1 LANSVEIGMWK
12 SEQGH
17 TVHELLIA
25 MAIFSVVSAQA
36 YNAFLSSSQRLV
48 LQNEIVEMQTDTQAA
63 MDFMVRELRLAFGA
77 PTITM
82 TVITDD
88 TITFDRLEDAGYSSG
103 GNTTT
108 TLHDTKKTWSSS
120 SFTTSYT
127 VRIISGP
134 GAGQARS
141 ISANTSTQLTVASA
155 WGTPPD
161 SSSFYVI
168 TRKKAFT
175 RTSTSDNVLRYTAG
189 GSVNQPLADLI
200 TSHTFS
206 QPDAHT
212 IGITLTAQTRNV
224 DPNTGQK
231 RQYTLTE
238 TVLRRN

>member
-1 LANSVEIGMWK
+1 MWK
-12 SEQGH
+12 SEQGF
-17 TVHELLIA
+17 TVNELLVA
-25 MAIFSVVSAQA
+25 VAIFSVVLAGA

-48 LQNEIVEMQTDTQAA
+48 LQNELIEMQTDARAA
-63 MDFMVRELRLAFGA
+63 MDFMVRELRLAFGT
-77 PTITM
+77 PIIT
-82 TVITDD
+82 TTATTND
-88 TITFDRLEDAGYSSG
+88 TITFDRLEDAGSSSG

-108 TLHDTKKTWSSS
+108 TLHDTRKTWSASS
-120 SFTTSYT
+120 LTASYT
-127 VRIISGP
+127 VRIISGT

-141 ISANTSTQLTVASA
+141 ISANTSTQLTVSSA
-155 WGTPPD
+155 WETPPD

-189 GSVNQPLADLI
+189 GSVNQPLANLI

-206 QPDAHT
+206 QPDANM
-212 IGITLTAQTRNV
+212 ISITLTAQTRNG
-224 DPNTGQK
+224 DPNTQHK

>member
-1 LANSVEIGMWK
+1 MWK
-12 SEQGH
+12 SEQGF
-17 TVHELLIA
+17 TVNELLVA
-25 MAIFSVVSAQA
+25 VAIFSVVLAEA
-36 YNAFLSSSQRLV
+36 YNAFLSSSRRLV
-48 LQNEIVEMQTDTQAA
+48 LQNELVEMQTDARAA
-63 MDFMVRELRLAFGA
+63 MHFMVQELRLAFGT
-77 PTITM
+77 PIITTTVTIH
-82 TVITDD
+82 D

-108 TLHDTKKTWSSS
+108 TLHDTKKTWSASN
-120 SFTTSYT
+120 FTTSYT
-127 VRIISGP
+127 VRIISGT

-141 ISANTSTQLTVASA
+141 ISANTSAQLTVSSA
-155 WGTPPD
+155 WETLPD

-189 GSVNQPLADLI
+189 GSVNQPLANLI

-206 QPDAHT
+206 QPDANT
-212 IGITLTAQTRNV
+212 ISITLTAQTRNI
-224 DPNTGQK
+224 DPNTQQK

>member
-1 LANSVEIGMWK
+1 MWK
-12 SEQGH
+12 SEQGF
-17 TVHELLIA
+17 TVNELLVA
-25 MAIFSVVSAQA
+25 MAIFSVVSAGA

-48 LQNEIVEMQTDTQAA
+48 LQNELIEMQTDARAA
-63 MDFMVRELRLAFGA
+63 MDFMVRELRLAFGT
-77 PTITM
+77 PIIT
-82 TVITDD
+82 TTATTND
-88 TITFDRLEDAGYSSG
+88 TITFDQLEDAGSSSG

-108 TLHDTKKTWSSS
+108 TLHDTRKTWSASS
-120 SFTTSYT
+120 LTASYT
-127 VRIISGP
+127 VRIISGT

-141 ISANTSTQLTVASA
+141 ISANTSTQLTVSSA
-155 WGTPPD
+155 WETPPD

-189 GSVNQPLADLI
+189 GSVNQPLANLI

-206 QPDAHT
+206 QPDANM
-212 IGITLTAQTRNV
+212 ISITLTAQTRNG
-224 DPNTGQK
+224 DPNTQHK

>member
-1 LANSVEIGMWK
+1 MWK
-12 SEQGH
+12 SEQGF
-17 TVHELLIA
+17 TVNELLVA
-25 MAIFSVVSAQA
+25 VAIFSVVLAEA

-48 LQNEIVEMQTDTQAA
+48 LQNELVEMQTDARAA
-63 MDFMVRELRLAFGA
+63 VNFMVQELRLAFG
-77 PTITM
+77 PPSITT
-82 TVITDD
+82 TVTTND
-88 TITFDRLEDAGYSSG
+88 TITFDRLEDAGYSSS

-108 TLHDTKKTWSSS
+108 TLHDTRKTWSASN
-120 SFTTSYT
+120 FTPSYT
-127 VRIISGP
+127 VTIISGT

-141 ISANTSTQLTVASA
+141 ISANTSTQLTVSSA
-155 WGTPPD
+155 WETPPD

-189 GSVNQPLADLI
+189 GSVNQPLANLI

-206 QPDAHT
+206 QPDANT
-212 IGITLTAQTRNV
+212 ISITLTAQTRSV
-224 DPNTGQK
+224 APNTQQK

>member
-1 LANSVEIGMWK
+1 MWK
-12 SEQGH
+12 SEQGF
-17 TVHELLIA
+17 TVNELLVA
-25 MAIFSVVSAQA
+25 VAIFSVVLAEA
-36 YNAFLSSSQRLV
+36 YNAFLSSSRRLI
-48 LQNEIVEMQTDTQAA
+48 LQNELVEMQTDARAA
-63 MDFMVRELRLAFGA
+63 MNFMVQELRLTFGT
-77 PTITM
+77 PIITT
-82 TVITDD
+82 TVTTND

-108 TLHDTKKTWSSS
+108 TLHDTRKTWSAS

-127 VRIISGP
+127 VRIISGT

-141 ISANTSTQLTVASA
+141 INVNTSTQLTVSSA
-155 WGTPPD
+155 WETPPD

-189 GSVNQPLADLI
+189 GSVNQPLANLI

-206 QPDAHT
+206 QPDANT
-212 IGITLTAQTRNV
+212 ISITLTAQTKNV
-224 DPNTGQK
+224 DPNTQQK
-231 RQYTLTE
+231 RQYALTE

>member
-1 LANSVEIGMWK
+1 MWK
-12 SEQGH
+12 SEQGL
-17 TVHELLIA
+17 TVNELLLA
-25 MAIFSVVSAQA
+25 VAIVSVLSAEA
-36 YNAFLSSSQRLV
+36 YNALLSSSQRLV
-48 LQNEIVEMQTDTQAA
+48 LQNGIIEMQTDARAA
-63 MDFMVRELRLAFGA
+63 MDFMVRELRLAFGL
-77 PTITM
+77 PTIST
-82 TVITDD
+82 TVTTND

-103 GNTTT
+103 SNTIT
-108 TLHDTKKTWSSS
+108 TLNDTRKTWSSS
-120 SFTTSYT
+120 NFTTSYT
-127 VRIISGP
+127 VGIISGT

-141 ISANTSTQLTVASA
+141 ISAHTSTRLTVSSP
-155 WGTPPD
+155 WDTPPD

-168 TRKKAFT
+168 TRRKAFT
-175 RTSTSDNVLRYTAG
+175 RTSASDNVLRYTAG

-224 DPNTGQK
+224 DPKTGQK

>member
-1 LANSVEIGMWK
+1 MWK
-12 SEQGH
+12 SEQGL
-17 TVHELLIA
+17 TVNELLIA
-25 MAIFSVVSAQA
+25 MAILSVLSAQA

-48 LQNEIVEMQTDTQAA
+48 QQNGIVEMQTDARAA
-63 MDFMVRELRLAFGA
+63 MDFMVRELRLAFDT
-77 PTITM
+77 PTITT
-82 TVITDD
+82 TVTTND

-108 TLHDTKKTWSSS
+108 TLNDTRKTWSSS
-120 SFTTSYT
+120 NFTTSYT
-127 VRIISGP
+127 VGIISGT

-141 ISANTSTQLTVASA
+141 ISAHTSTQLTVSSA
-155 WGTPPD
+155 WDTPPD

-168 TRKKAFT
+168 TRRKAFT
-175 RTSTSDNVLRYTAG
+175 RTSASDNVLRYTAG

-206 QPDAHT
+206 QPDANT
-212 IGITLTAQTRNV
+212 IVVTLTAQTRNV
-224 DPNTGQK
+224 DPKTGQK